1 MDSPSSKYKHEA
13 LMNISDISSDPVNDI
28 SKRMKINKKSN
39 LTLNELKK
47 KQDMEKESD
56 FQRQLAAL
64 ESTEKKEKEGKDLWA
79 RPPIPDF
86 SPETTNIAFQQM
98 EIVDHYNP
106 TRQELSLR
114 LFGVTDDGNS
124 IMCEVYNFQSYFYV
138 PAPSGFNP
146 DNIENI
152 RRHLNSILAGE
163 SGLNKDLDSVTK
175 METVNKESLYGYTG
189 GKKAPFWKIYMRL
202 PKAIS
207 TARRMFERG
216 IDIPGVGSYASQ
228 TFESNL
234 EYVIRFL
241 VDMKLV
247 GSGWLELAAGKYKIR
262 SDAEK
267 KTHCQ
272 LEVEICYTNIIS
284 HEPIQEWS
292 RVAPL
297 RILSFDIE
305 CAGRKGVFP
314 EPQHDPVIQIAGM
327 ITRQGDDRPFVRT
340 LFTLG
345 ECSPIVGSQVICCQ
359 TEEILLA
366 KFAEFIQ
373 ISDPDVL
380 IGYNIVNFDLP
391 YLIERADHLGVTS
404 GSFLGRVKE
413 TKSVIKEA
421 RFSSKAYGT
430 RDRKDINIDGRV
442 QLDILQAILRD
453 YKLRSYSL
461 NSVSAHFLGEQK
473 EDVPHNI
480 ITELQNGTNDTRRRL
495 GVYCLKDSYLPQRL
509 MDKLMLLV
517 NYMEMARVTGIP
529 FNYLLTRGQQIR
541 VISQLY
547 RSAVLQDFVIPAM
560 DVERGSGT
568 DQYEG
573 AIVIEPMRGYY
584 DVPIATLDFASLYP
598 SIMIAH
604 NLCYTTLVSRV
615 AIERLKLVEGEDY
628 IITPTNDCFIA
639 TKKRKGLLPYI
650 LEQLLL
656 ARKTAKRDMAKET
669 DPFKI
674 QVLNGR
680 QLALKVVANSV
691 YGFTGATIGRL
702 PCLQISASV
711 TSYGRMMIEATKS
724 SVEEEFTKE
733 KGYDH
738 DAIVIYGDTDSVM
751 VKFGTEDLKESMRLG
766 KIAADLITERFV
778 SPIKLEFEKVYF
790 PYLLINKKRYAGL
803 YWTKAEKYDKLDTK
817 GIETVRRDNC
827 PLVQALVEKC
837 LRLML
842 IDRNVEG
849 AVTFAKQSISDLLQN
864 KVDLSQLIITKA
876 LSKTDYAGKQ
886 AHVELAERM
895 RKRDAG
901 SAPQVGDRVAYV
913 ITKASKGAAAYEKA
927 EDPIY
932 VLNNGLPID
941 TKYYLE
947 NQLVKPLTRIFEPI
961 LGDKVGNLFTG
972 DHTRII
978 QLSAPT
984 KGGLMRF
991 TVKSETCLGCR
1002 VPLKK
1007 GIDSNN
1013 KYSRAVC
1020 SHCLPKLPE
1029 IYLKN
1034 MKISN
1039 NYQTRYSR
1047 LWSECQRCQS
1057 VMHEDVLCANS
1068 DCPIFYMRTKAQHD
1082 NNEHMKLMS
1091 RFEAAW

>member
-1 MDSPSSKYKHEA
+1 MDSPSGKYKRDAE
-13 LMNISDISSDPVNDI
+13 MNISNISIKDMNGSTN
-28 SKRMKINKKSN
+28 KKINKKSAMSF
-39 LTLNELKK
+39 NELKK
-47 KQDMEKESD
+47 KQNMAKESD
-56 FQRQLAAL
+56 FQKQLAAL
-64 ESTEKKEKEGKDLWA
+64 EASDKIEKEGMDLWA
-79 RPPIPDF
+79 RPVVADF
-86 SPETTNIAFQQM
+86 DPETTNISFQQM
-98 EIVDHYNP
+98 EIVDHYDP
-106 TRQELSLR
+106 VRQELTLR
-114 LFGVTDDGNS
+114 LFGVTDYGNS

-138 PAPSGFNP
+138 PAPSGFDP
-146 DNIENI
+146 ANIDKAKKF
-152 RRHLNSILAGE
+152 LNTLLSGE
-163 SGLNKDLDSVTK
+163 SGLNRELDSVTK

-207 TARRMFERG
+207 AARRMFERG
-216 IDIPGVGSYASQ
+216 IDIPGIGNYAAQ

-241 VDMKLV
+241 VDLKLV
-247 GSGWLELAAGKYKIR
+247 GSGWLELPGGKYKIR
-262 SDAEK
+262 PEEQK

-272 LEVEICYTNIIS
+272 LELEIDYTDIIS
-284 HEPIQEWS
+284 HEPINEWS
-292 RVAPL
+292 KVAPL

-305 CAGRKGVFP
+305 CAGRKGIFP
-314 EPQHDPVIQIAGM
+314 EAQHDSVIQIAGM
-327 ITRQGDDRPFVRT
+327 VTRQGDDKPFVRV

-345 ECSPIVGSQVICCQ
+345 ECSPIVGSQVICCE

-366 KFAEFIQ
+366 KFAEFVQ

-391 YLIERADHLGVTS
+391 YLIERAGHLGVTS
-404 GSFLGRVKE
+404 GAFLGRVKE

-453 YKLRSYSL
+453 YKLRSYTL

-495 GVYCLKDSYLPQRL
+495 GVYCLKDAYLPQRL

-529 FNYLLTRGQQIR
+529 FNYLLSRGQQIR

-547 RSAVLQDFVIPAM
+547 RSAVEQDFVIPSM

-584 DVPIATLDFASLYP
+584 DAPIATLDFASLYP

-604 NLCYTTLVSRV
+604 NLCYTTLVSRL
-615 AIERLKLVEGEDY
+615 AIERLKLVEGKDY
-628 IITPTNDCFIA
+628 ITTPTNDCFI
-639 TKKRKGLLPYI
+639 TQERRKGLLPHI

-669 DPFKI
+669 DQFKI

-724 SVEEEFTKE
+724 AVEDNFTKE
-733 KGYDH
+733 KGYEN

-751 VKFGTEDLKESMRLG
+751 VKFGTGDLKESMRLG
-766 KIAADLITERFV
+766 KIAADLITQKFV

-790 PYLLINKKRYAGL
+790 PYLLINKKRY
-803 YWTKAEKYDKLDTK
+803 
-817 GIETVRRDNC
+817 
-827 PLVQALVEKC
+827 
-837 LRLML
+837 
-842 IDRNVEG
+842 
-849 AVTFAKQSISDLLQN
+849 
-864 KVDLSQLIITKA
+864 
-876 LSKTDYAGKQ
+876 
-886 AHVELAERM
+886 
-895 RKRDAG
+895 
-901 SAPQVGDRVAYV
+901 
-913 ITKASKGAAAYEKA
+913 
-927 EDPIY
+927 
-932 VLNNGLPID
+932 
-941 TKYYLE
+941 
-947 NQLVKPLTRIFEPI
+947 
-961 LGDKVGNLFTG
+961 
-972 DHTRII
+972 
-978 QLSAPT
+978 
-984 KGGLMRF
+984 
-991 TVKSETCLGCR
+991 
-1002 VPLKK
+1002 
-1007 GIDSNN
+1007 
-1013 KYSRAVC
+1013 
-1020 SHCLPKLPE
+1020 
-1029 IYLKN
+1029 
-1034 MKISN
+1034 
-1039 NYQTRYSR
+1039 
-1047 LWSECQRCQS
+1047 
-1057 VMHEDVLCANS
+1057 
-1068 DCPIFYMRTKAQHD
+1068 
-1082 NNEHMKLMS
+1082 
-1091 RFEAAW
+1091 